1 MGRKQTMVGDGR
13 WRVHRLEQYKNEGFN
28 DAHEPKRLKRM
39 IYGNHGPPHSL
50 LFSPEIQKFGITCM
64 AFCLVARVA
73 CKGFFLGRVFFIR
86 FSYTILVFDLTFSVY
101 FTLSFFFFFFAFWF
115 ALCCCVCLC

>member
-1 MGRKQTMVGDGR
+1 MKITGRADMNFFFSSGETCTTPDAAGMGRKQTMVGDGR
-13 WRVHRLEQYKNEGFN
+13 WRVHRLEQYKNDGFN

-73 CKGFFLGRVFFIR
+73 CKDFFWGGFFL
-86 FSYTILVFDLTFSVY
+86 
-101 FTLSFFFFFFAFWF
+101 FAFIYHT
-115 ALCCCVCLC
+115 CV